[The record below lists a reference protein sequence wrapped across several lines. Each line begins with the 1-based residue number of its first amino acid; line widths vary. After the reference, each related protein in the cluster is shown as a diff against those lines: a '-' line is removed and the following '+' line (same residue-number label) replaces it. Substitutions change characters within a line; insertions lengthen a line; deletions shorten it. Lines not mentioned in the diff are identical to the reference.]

1 METWQDK
8 KILIVDDSQLVR
20 EDLADLYSELG
31 LKVIGGAADGV
42 SAIEQVEKLD
52 PDLVSLDIIMPEMDG
67 IECYQ
72 KLVER
77 FPLVKILMVTAL
89 AHEPRVLS
97 QFSGL
102 INPELY
108 LPKPPEKEILVAKL
122 SMLFGGN
129 GMETQNSESDS
140 LEV

>member
-67 IECYQ
+67 ISAYKKIKE
-72 KLVER
+72 LNTS
-77 FPLVKILMVTAL
+77 PLTLM
-89 AHEPRVLS
+89 S
-97 QFSGL
+97 SSS
-102 INPELY
+102 NC
-108 LPKPPEKEILVAKL
+108 
-122 SMLFGGN
+122 
-129 GMETQNSESDS
+129 
-140 LEV
+140 